1 MATDYTREQQAF
13 SRACIQEALFLLMQD
28 RPLDEITI
36 SAISERSGISRMGFY
51 RNYKSKNDVLNDYFS
66 TELSHLI
73 AALTEI
79 EPLIAENITPVYF
92 QRIKDDSDKF
102 ALAIAAGGDQVLFD
116 SFVATVGK
124 FFTEN
129 VRRPWFTGAYAE
141 YWKRFVTAG
150 LYAITVHWIKEDFRT
165 PIPTLVSVT
174 NHLVA
179 QAPTDISNVEINSDK

>member
-51 RNYKSKNDVLNDYFS
+51 RNYKSKTDVLNDYFAG
-66 TELSHLI
+66 EMGHLT
-73 AALTEI
+73 ATLAEI
-79 EPLIAENITPVYF
+79 EPLNAENITPKYF
-92 QRIKDDSDKF
+92 QLIKDDSDKL
-102 ALAIAAGGDQVLFD
+102 ALAISAGGDQVLFD
-116 SFVATVGK
+116 VFVTTIGK
-124 FFTEN
+124 FFTDN
-129 VRRPWFTGAYAE
+129 MRRPWFTGSYAD

-150 LYAITVHWIKEDFRT
+150 LYAITVQWIKEDFRT
-165 PIPTLVSVT
+165 PIPTLISVT

-179 QAPTDISNVEINSDK
+179 QAPTNISKAEINSDK

>member
-51 RNYKSKNDVLNDYFS
+51 RNYKSKTDVLNDYFV
-66 TELSHLI
+66 TDMGHLL
-73 AALTEI
+73 ATLADLN
-79 EPLIAENITPVYF
+79 PLIAENITPVYF
-92 QRIKDDSDKF
+92 QYIRDRSAKLQLVIS
-102 ALAIAAGGDQVLFD
+102 AGGDQILFD
-116 SFVATVGK
+116 CFVSTIGK

-129 VRRPWFTGAYAE
+129 VRRPWFTGTYAE
-141 YWKRFVTAG
+141 YWKQFVTAG
-150 LYAITVHWIKEDFRT
+150 LYAITVNWIKEDFNT

-179 QAPTDISNVEINSDK
+179 QAPADVSSVEINSEK